1 MKKFLFFYIS
11 IYVLVSHLTSEASA
25 ANIKFGID
33 TSNSAPLLYQF
44 DDPNFPLATGGF
56 IYEVSVA
63 IAEDL
68 NQDYSILP
76 LPGSKMIQDL
86 REGNLDLVCHNSPQG
101 DPASKDE
108 FLWSSPLYTYSDVL
122 VDKKEIQ
129 FKNPEQVTNITIGTV
144 EKIFYHDL
152 EEKFKNKVLQRDDS
166 ISVMESLKKLLD
178 NRLDYVIMSEIEFNL
193 YKITYPQ
200 LQRSS
205 FVLNKTEALCT
216 LSKKSSFPLKQL
228 NKAIANLKNK
238 KEFQK
243 IYARYSNFKTIPRP
257 IKYGM
262 NDNNSPP
269 FLQLDDSTET
279 PIIRG
284 GLFFDL
290 GLEIGRKLKRPIR
303 FMLSPRK
310 RLDSE
315 LADGEIELVCY
326 NTEAW
331 AGSYA
336 KDYNWS
342 IPIFKQSNLVVGLK
356 KNMKNVRLKS
366 LKDLKGITLGTTLG
380 FVYPALIPH
389 FKDSSIKREDALSGA
404 DNVAKL
410 NSERVQYIIL
420 NNLEYNYYRKKY
432 AGLQKAPFEIDP
444 IDVKCASS
452 KKSDL
457 KISDINATVIK
468 LKKAGRLQKVFLPH

>member
-1 MKKFLFFYIS
+1 MKKFLILC
-11 IYVLVSHLTSEASA
+11 ILNYVLVLHLISQACA

-33 TSNSAPLLYQF
+33 ASNSPPLLYQF

-56 IYEVSVA
+56 IYEVTVA

-68 NQDYSILP
+68 KQDYSISP
-76 LPGSKMIQDL
+76 LQQPKIIDDL
-86 REGNLDLVCHNSPQG
+86 KGDNLDLACHDNPQF
-101 DPASKDE
+101 DPALKDD
-108 FLWSSPLYTYSDVL
+108 FLWSSPLYTYSNVL
-122 VDKKEIQ
+122 VGKKDIP
-129 FKNPEQVTNITIGTV
+129 FKKSEQATDITIGTV
-144 EKIFYHDL
+144 EKNLYHEL

-178 NRLDYVIMSEIEFNL
+178 NHLDYVIMSEIEFSF

-200 LQRSS
+200 LQKSS
-205 FVLNKTEALCT
+205 FTLDRAEVNCA
-216 LSKKSSFPLKQL
+216 LSKKSSLSLAKL
-228 NKAIANLKNK
+228 NKTIANLKSK

-243 IYARYSNFKTIPRP
+243 IYTRYSDPKTTPRP
-257 IKYGM
+257 ITYGM

-269 FLQLDDSTET
+269 FLQINNSTET
-279 PIIRG
+279 PVIQG

-290 GLEIGRKLKRPIR
+290 GLEIGKKLKRPIR
-303 FMLSPRK
+303 FMLTPRK
-310 RLDSE
+310 RLDPG

-356 KNMKNVRLKS
+356 KNMKNAPLKS
-366 LKDLKGITLGTTLG
+366 LKDLKGKTLGTTLG
-380 FVYPALIPH
+380 FVYPALVSY
-389 FKDSSIKREDALSGA
+389 FKDGRIKREDALSGA
-404 DNVAKL
+404 DNIAKL
-410 NSERVQYIIL
+410 HSERVQYIIL
-420 NNLEYNYYRKKY
+420 NNLEYNYYRKKDSS
-432 AGLQKAPFEIDP
+432 LQKAPFEIDP
-444 IDVKCASS
+444 INVKCASS

-457 KISDINATVIK
+457 KISDINTAVIK
-468 LKKAGRLQKVFLPH
+468 SKKTGRLQKVFLAY

>member
-11 IYVLVSHLTSEASA
+11 IYVLVSHLTSEACA
-25 ANIKFGID
+25 AHIKFGID
-33 TSNSAPLLYQF
+33 ASNTAPLLYQF

-56 IYEVSVA
+56 IYEVTVA

-68 NQDYSILP
+68 NQDYSVLP
-76 LPGSKMIQDL
+76 LPRSKMIQDL
-86 REGNLDLVCHNSPQG
+86 KEGNLDLVCHNSPEW

-108 FLWSSPLYTYSDVL
+108 FLWSNPLYTYSDVL
-122 VDKKEIQ
+122 VGKKV
-129 FKNPEQVTNITIGTV
+129 FYPE
-144 EKIFYHDL
+144 L

-166 ISVMESLKKLLD
+166 ASVTEGLKKLLD
-178 NRLDYVIMSEIEFNL
+178 DRLDHIVMSEIEFNFH
-193 YKITYPQ
+193 KITYPQ
-200 LQRSS
+200 LQKSS
-205 FVLNKTEALCT
+205 VTLDKSEVQCS
-216 LSKKSSFPLKQL
+216 LSKKSSVSLKKL
-228 NKAIANLKNK
+228 NKAIANLKSK

-243 IYARYSNFKTIPRP
+243 IYARYLNSKTIPRP
-257 IKYGM
+257 ITYGM

-269 FLQLDDSTET
+269 FLQFDNNTET
-279 PIIRG
+279 PIIQG

-315 LADGEIELVCY
+315 LAEGVIELVCY

-342 IPIFKQSNLVVGLK
+342 IPIFKQSNLIVGLK
-356 KNMKNVRLKS
+356 KTMANPQLKS
-366 LKDLKGITLGTTLG
+366 LKDLKGRTLGTALG
-380 FVYPALIPH
+380 FVYPALSPY
-389 FKDSSIKREDALSGA
+389 FKDGRIKREDAISGA
-404 DNVAKL
+404 DNIAKL
-410 NSERVQYIIL
+410 LSERVQYIVL
-420 NNLEYNYYRKKY
+420 NNLEYNYYRKKHSN
-432 AGLQKAPFEIDP
+432 LQEAPFEIDP
-444 IDVKCASS
+444 INVKCASS

-457 KISDINATVIK
+457 KINDINAAVIK
-468 LKKAGRLQKVFLPH
+468 SKKSGRLQKVFLPH